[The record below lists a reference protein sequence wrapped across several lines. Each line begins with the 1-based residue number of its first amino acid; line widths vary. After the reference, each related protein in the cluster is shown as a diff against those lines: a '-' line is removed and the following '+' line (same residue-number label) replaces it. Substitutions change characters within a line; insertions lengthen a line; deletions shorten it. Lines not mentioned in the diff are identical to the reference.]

1 MDEQGGPMDTNKN
14 LSHAEEKAQCERDYY
29 DHNLTDLPSLEKIL
43 FEAIEIV
50 EASGIPYALIGGVA
64 VKSLGRPRVTHDID
78 LFVRPDD
85 ANKVLEVLEAK
96 GFTSQ
101 KRDPFWLFKAW
112 RENILVDVIFKS
124 SGDIYFDEEV
134 RSHVRRMPYL
144 GHHINA
150 ISPED
155 FLVIKA
161 AAHQEHNPHH
171 WHDALAVLK
180 QGNLDWDYL
189 LKRAKHAPRRI
200 LSLLIYGQSNDIAV
214 PNEVIKKLYRTVFES
229 PSYMPEPIIHPYRDN
244 VHEMPATSEE
254 GTDSPIYIKGRIME
268 ALTTDERVAEHD
280 IKVVVT
286 EHTVVAKGE
295 VFNDEQREAVNQ
307 VMKEI
312 APDREF
318 KNQVNIRV
326 LRGPE
331 GSEAIK

>member
-1 MDEQGGPMDTNKN
+1 METKKV

-29 DHNLTDLPSLEKIL
+29 DHNLTDLNSLEKIL
-43 FEAIEIV
+43 FEAIEIL
-50 EASGIPYALIGGVA
+50 ESSGIPYALIGGVA

-85 ANKVLEVLEAK
+85 AERTLEVLEEK

-112 RENILVDVIFKS
+112 KGNILVDVIFKS

-144 GHHINA
+144 GRYVNA

-155 FLVIKA
+155 FLIIKS

-180 QGNLDWDYL
+180 QGNLDWEYL
-189 LKRAKHAPRRI
+189 LKRARHAPRRV
-200 LSLLIYGQSNDIAV
+200 LALLIYGQSNDIAI
-214 PNEVIKKLYRTVFES
+214 PNDCIKRLYKSVFES
-229 PSYMPEPIIHPYRDN
+229 PSYLPDSVVHPYRQYQ
-244 VHEMPATSEE
+244 HEMPATSEE
-254 GTDSPIYIKGRIME
+254 GHDSPIYTKGRIME
-268 ALTTDERVAEHD
+268 ALTTDERIAEHD
-280 IKVVVT
+280 IKVIVNGST
-286 EHTVVAKGE
+286 IVAKGE
-295 VFNDEQREAVNQ
+295 VFTEEQKYAVDEVVQS
-307 VMKEI
+307 I
-312 APDREF
+312 APDFEF
-318 KNQVNIRV
+318 KNQVEVRV
-326 LRGPE
+326 LKAPE

>member
-1 MDEQGGPMDTNKN
+1 MDSKRN
-14 LSHAEEKAQCERDYY
+14 LSHEEEKAQCERDFH

-43 FEAIEIV
+43 FEAIETV
-50 EASGIPYALIGGVA
+50 ESSGIPYALIGGVA

-85 ANKVLEVLEAK
+85 AERVLLALELK

-112 RENILVDVIFKS
+112 RENILVDIIFKS

-144 GHHINA
+144 GHFVNA

-161 AAHQEHNPHH
+161 AAHQEDNPHH

-189 LKRAKHAPRRI
+189 LRRAKNAPRRI
-200 LSLLIYGQSNDIAV
+200 LALLIYGQSNDIAV
-214 PNEVIKKLYRTVFES
+214 PNEVIKKLYRTVFEA
-229 PSYMPEPIIHPYRDN
+229 PTYLPEPIIHPYRTN
-244 VHEMPATSEE
+244 VHEMTATSEE
-254 GTDSPIYIKGRIME
+254 GLDSPIYTKGRIME
-268 ALTTDERVAEHD
+268 ALTGDERIAEHD
-280 IKVVVT
+280 IKVIVSD
-286 EHTVVAKGE
+286 HSIVAKGE
-295 VFNDEQREAVNQ
+295 VFTEEQRQAVYE
-307 VMKEI
+307 VIKDI
-312 APDREF
+312 APQLEL
-318 KNQVNIRV
+318 KNQVNVRI
-326 LRGPE
+326 LRAPE